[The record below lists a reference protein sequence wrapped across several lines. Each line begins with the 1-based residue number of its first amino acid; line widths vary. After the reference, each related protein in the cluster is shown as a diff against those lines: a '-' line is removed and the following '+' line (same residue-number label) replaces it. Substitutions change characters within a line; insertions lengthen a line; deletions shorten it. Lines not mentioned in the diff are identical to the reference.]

1 MTTLRHGCLR
11 LEFASASALAFALA
25 LAFAFA
31 LAAALTSTSV
41 HAASPWEPTRSVSR
55 AELVAALRVEQRKG
69 YALDA
74 IANAVRLQAG
84 VFLALAEQAAAADPE
99 QRVLRIGHQDYRD
112 AYLDVTRLAPPDLPL
127 FVKVAHA
134 FHEDYLVE
142 YRTGRVIEGPAGANA
157 PRRALN
163 VKAGWPASPDSP
175 TRYSYED
182 HSTDPAVEV
191 THERVTAY
199 RVLDYGTLIVYDDMR
214 GVTGRAT
221 SGLLGSVFSVVGK
234 AQAVQTRFTVAPD
247 GTQVSRTTAR
257 KLLTLSQ
264 TVTIL
269 PEGKVITGVPV
280 DRPDLVAIDQML
292 RRHVVAV
299 TYLPLDMSAVPAPN
313 VPP

>member
-1 MTTLRHGCLR
+1 MRAGR
-11 LEFASASALAFALA
+11 QGFRGLACALA
-25 LAFAFA
+25 LVLA
-31 LAAALTSTSV
+31 LVLAHALPSHAAR
-41 HAASPWEPTRSVSR
+41 AASPWEPTRNVSR

-84 VFLALAEQAAAADPE
+84 VFFALAEQAAAADPE

-112 AYLDVTRLAPPDLPL
+112 AYLDVTRLAPQDVPM
-127 FVKVAHA
+127 FVMVAHA

-142 YRTGRVIEGPAGANA
+142 YRRGRVIEGSNGANG

-163 VKAGWPASPDSP
+163 VKAGWPAGTDAP

-182 HSTDPAVEV
+182 RSTDPAVEV

-221 SGLLGSVFSVVGK
+221 SGLLGSVFNVIGK
-234 AQAVQTRFTVAPD
+234 AQAVQTRFAVAAD
-247 GTQVSRTTAR
+247 GTQVSRTTAS

-269 PEGKVITGVPV
+269 PEGKVITGVPA
-280 DRPDLVAIDQML
+280 DRPDLSAIDQML
-292 RRHVVAV
+292 RRHVVGVA
-299 TYLPLDMSAVPAPN
+299 YLPLDMSAVPALG

>member
-1 MTTLRHGCLR
+1 M
-11 LEFASASALAFALA
+11 
-25 LAFAFA
+25 
-31 LAAALTSTSV
+31 
-41 HAASPWEPTRSVSR
+41 
-55 AELVAALRVEQRKG
+55 
-69 YALDA
+69 
-74 IANAVRLQAG
+74 RLQAG
-84 VFLALAEQAAAADPE
+84 VFLALVERAAAADPE

-112 AYLDVTRLAPPDLPL
+112 AYLDVTRLAPHDLPL

-134 FHEDYLVE
+134 FHEDYLIE
-142 YRTGRVIEGPAGANA
+142 YRTGRIIEGPAGANA

-163 VKAGWPASPDSP
+163 VKAGWPAGPGTPDAP

-182 HSTDPAVEV
+182 RSTDPAVEV

-234 AQAVQTRFTVAPD
+234 AQAVQTRFAVAPD
-247 GTQVSRTTAR
+247 GTQVSRTTAK

-269 PEGKVITGVPV
+269 PEGKVITGVPA
-280 DRPDLVAIDQML
+280 DRPDLVAIDQL
-292 RRHVVAV
+292 LQRHVVGLV
-299 TYLPLDMSAVPAPN
+299 YLPLDMSAVP
-313 VPP
+313 VPGLPP